1 MGWWVHRKQGNWDRQ
16 HTHSSGRFDY
26 EGSQICLQ
34 KEDWGETWVD
44 FKDVRKNLWRGSH
57 LIGAHKQTLQ
67 NKNSLSRLVTQGGK
81 SDFGWNY
88 MGLSGSAEP
97 LTPTGVKGMFLLY
110 CYCFSLLFHVYT
122 QIHTNS
128 YTHTHTHIVNVS
140 FSLCIDKYSIY

>member
-44 FKDVRKNLWRGSH
+44 FKDVRKNLWRGYH
-57 LIGAHKQTLQ
+57 LMGAHKQTLQ

-97 LTPTGVKGMFLLY
+97 LTGVKEMFLLY